1 MTITRRGF
9 LGGSARTAG
18 VAGVLSATGV
28 YGLVEALTTPVARAD
43 APADTLPLEQHLM
56 DNVPV
61 IMDNGIAVVVPPLY
75 HQVVTA
81 AVQLDAKIKDL
92 QHAQAALE
100 DVLQQLDATYPP
112 TPSGLGLTV
121 TWGLPYFRR
130 FVPSQM
136 SLLPIDN
143 RASATAGSTR
153 LAILDAIQFPSDP
166 NQLTLE
172 ANDLAVYLQSDS
184 LANIADA
191 TQAIFGGH
199 LPFLQVTSIRKGFVG
214 GGFNG
219 GKGLPKQMALAAGV
233 PGADLIPD
241 GAELFLGFTSTQQ
254 AALGPT
260 KIANLESLPG
270 LTDQYPSGYFRYGTT
285 MHLSHLY
292 EDIQTWYTSSAFA
305 KRVDR
310 AFRPGL
316 NVPSGTQT
324 VPEGPADT
332 ENLAAVQQDLTTYHT
347 VGHSAALQP
356 VSRLQ
361 ADVTDNYGNLYPK
374 GTAVPQRADF
384 NTVDNPFF
392 WSSKPEEQSTTGA
405 AGLHFI
411 AFAPTSDA
419 FHRTRLA
426 MDGHYPDGT
435 VLAIPPRSPH
445 QGFNSVLHTTHRQ
458 NFLVPPRLH
467 RSFPLV
473 ELLDNNK
480 KGPGK

>member
-1 MTITRRGF
+1 MALTRRGF
-9 LGGSARTAG
+9 LGETARAAGTSALA
-18 VAGVLSATGV
+18 AAGV
-28 YGLVEALTTPVARAD
+28 YGLLATLVPPIARAD
-43 APADTLPLEQHLM
+43 GPADALPPEQHILN
-56 DNVPV
+56 NVPV
-61 IMDNGIAVVVPPLY
+61 ITSNGIAVVVPPLY

-81 AVQLDAKIKDL
+81 TLNVKAKAKDL
-92 QHAQAALE
+92 QQAQEALAN
-100 DVLQQLDATYPP
+100 VLGALDATYPA
-112 TPSGLGLTV
+112 TPSGLGLTM
-121 TWGLPYFRR
+121 TWGLPYFQRY
-130 FVPSQM
+130 VPSQM

-143 RASATAGSTR
+143 RATATAGSSR

-166 NQLTLE
+166 NDLILE

-184 LANIADA
+184 LANIAAA
-191 TQAIFGGH
+191 TQAIFGGK

-219 GKGLPKQMALAAGV
+219 GKGLPKLMAQAAGV

-254 AALGPT
+254 QALGPT

-270 LTDQYPSGYFRYGTT
+270 LTDQYPGGYFRYGTT

-292 EDIQTWYTSSAFA
+292 EDIQTWYTSSTFA
-305 KRVDR
+305 TRVDR
-310 AFRPGL
+310 TFRPGL
-316 NVPSGTQT
+316 SVPAGTQT

-332 ENLAAVQQDLTTYHT
+332 ENLAAVQQDLTTYKT
-347 VGHSAALQP
+347 VGHSATMQP
-356 VSRLQ
+356 VSRLA
-361 ADVTDNYGNLYPK
+361 ADVTDNYGNLYPA

-392 WSSKPEEQSTTGA
+392 WSSKPEEQSNKGT
-405 AGLHFI
+405 AGLHFVV
-411 AFAPTSDA
+411 FAPTSDA

-435 VLAIPPRSPH
+435 VLNIPPRSPH

-473 ELLDNNK
+473 ELLDSGKN
-480 KGPGK
+480 GPGE